1 MNNSV
6 LIMNFGILKI
16 KNTELFQQ
24 KSPLHL
30 NGIIKDAMSCTH
42 IRVKIKLFFLVPNE
56 NYLY

>member
-1 MNNSV
+1 
-6 LIMNFGILKI
+6 MNFGILKI